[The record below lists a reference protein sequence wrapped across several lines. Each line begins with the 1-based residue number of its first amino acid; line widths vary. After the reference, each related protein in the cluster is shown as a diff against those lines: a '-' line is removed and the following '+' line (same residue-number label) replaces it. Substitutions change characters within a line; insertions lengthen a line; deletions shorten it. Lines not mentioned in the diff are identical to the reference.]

1 MEQMAGVMIVVWILG
16 AVMAVGW
23 LILPF
28 ALIGTKGLLRDL
40 IFHTK
45 QTNELLRAAAKRD
58 SDAPPP
64 PPAPTET
71 TVHLL

>member
-1 MEQMAGVMIVVWILG
+1 MEQMAGVMVVLWILG
-16 AVMAVGW
+16 AAMALGW

-40 IFHTK
+40 IFQTK

-58 SDAPPP
+58 SGVPPQH
-64 PPAPTET
+64 AEK
-71 TVHLL
+71 